1 MLGNLFWDEI
11 TSRLKLSF
19 AEVWQSRDK
28 ADSPSQQMFRCL
40 CWKSLVKSHGVLM
53 KLGSRGIKP
62 GDIVSMP
69 REGEMSA
76 IYLASGKTF
85 IFISSDMKWKLIS
98 LS

>member
-1 MLGNLFWDEI
+1 MLGDLFWDEI
-11 TSRLKLSF
+11 TSRLKFSL

-28 ADSPSQQMFRCL
+28 ADSFAERMFRCL
-40 CWKSLVKSHGVLM
+40 CRKSLVKGHAVLM
-53 KLGSRGIKP
+53 KLRSRGIKP

-69 REGEMSA
+69 REGKMSA

-85 IFISSDMKWKLIS
+85 IFISNSIKWKLIR